1 MERLGGINSELNE
14 ISSLSKW
21 KANSNPIT
29 VHVGVFFESPV
40 TSTQICSCRTQRP
53 ASLPIAVQ
61 DIQSIA

>member
-29 VHVGVFFESPV
+29 VHVGVFFESSV
-40 TSTQICSCRTQRP
+40 ISTQICSGRTQRP

-61 DIQSIA
+61 DTQSIA